1 MVTGSSSPSGRHDVE
16 AVLKPDPL
24 RFVGRLLGWIICW
37 PWDLFWAL
45 CMQNPF
51 RYLFGFAVQEVRA
64 ALDEIT
70 SGEFREIEQDL
81 CIDPPAVVAASRIA
95 APETAV
101 VGDRQAL
108 PKQAAAVAPVK
119 ASVAPAP
126 MTSLYPTD
134 DPWYAAASPTAARD
148 SAETS
153 YSGLWTQHD
162 VGSRNR
168 PSAN

>member
-1 MVTGSSSPSGRHDVE
+1 MVTGSSLSLGRHDAEV
-16 AVLKPDPL
+16 VLKPDPL
-24 RFVGRLLGWIICW
+24 RFVGRILSWIICW

-45 CMQNPF
+45 CMQNPL

-81 CIDPPAVVAASRIA
+81 SLDPPPVVAVPRATT
-95 APETAV
+95 PETPVAV
-101 VGDRQAL
+101 DRQSL
-108 PKQAAAVAPVK
+108 PKAPAPIVSVA
-119 ASVAPAP
+119 VAPAP

-134 DPWYAAASPTAARD
+134 DPWYSPPSPPAGRD
-148 SAETS
+148 SPESA

>member
-1 MVTGSSSPSGRHDVE
+1 MVTGSSSSSGRHDAE

-24 RFVGRLLGWIICW
+24 RFVGRLVGWVICW

-51 RYLFGFAVQEVRA
+51 RYLFGFAVQEIRV

-81 CIDPPAVVAASRIA
+81 SLDPPPVVAVPRA
-95 APETAV
+95 ATTQTPVVAERQTQPAQQPAV
-101 VGDRQAL
+101 
-108 PKQAAAVAPVK
+108 
-119 ASVAPAP
+119 VAPAP
-126 MTSLYPTD
+126 MTSLYPSD
-134 DPWYAAASPTAARD
+134 DPWYAAASPSPGRD
-148 SAETS
+148 SGEPS

-162 VGSRNR
+162 IASRNR